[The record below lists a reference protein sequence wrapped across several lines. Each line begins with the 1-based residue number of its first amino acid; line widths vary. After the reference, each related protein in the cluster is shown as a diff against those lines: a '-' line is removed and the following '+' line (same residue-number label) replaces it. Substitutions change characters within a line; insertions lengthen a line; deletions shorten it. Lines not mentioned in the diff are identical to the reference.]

1 MQWCLAAKAKST
13 LNSSITAYRSS
24 RLPVL
29 RSRSTSAGCWCPC
42 SLRRSVS
49 READLEAIAAPNHEG
64 NGHRKHWEQ
73 NHEADVRVLQRRQ
86 VSHKHWRLERF
97 QWCRTCRWCHCFNSP
112 RHFYRGNEAKGKRAQ
127 DVAACCHTQ
136 QHCQGWAARSG
147 HVLPPAISS
156 QSFWHHV
163 SGMSTDWVPLLSE
176 LLLPMAIACYSNV
189 VTPESFQYHLIPA
202 LGLEVFHTIGCFEE
216 QTAAEQGHKK
226 ICHRNLK

>member
-29 RSRSTSAGCWCPC
+29 RSRSTSARCWCPC

-86 VSHKHWRLERF
+86 VSHEHWRLERF

-112 RHFYRGNEAKGKRAQ
+112 RHFHRGNEAKGKRAQ

-136 QHCQGWAARSG
+136 QHYQGWAARSG
-147 HVLPPAISS
+147 HVLRLWPTRSPKYPKT
-156 QSFWHHV
+156 WH
-163 SGMSTDWVPLLSE
+163 
-176 LLLPMAIACYSNV
+176 
-189 VTPESFQYHLIPA
+189 A
-202 LGLEVFHTIGCFEE
+202 LQNRHAKSALYDVG
-216 QTAAEQGHKK
+216 KP
-226 ICHRNLK
+226 ICIWCEFTFYLFLQIHQVAP

>member
-13 LNSSITAYRSS
+13 LNSSIAAHRSS

-29 RSRSTSAGCWCPC
+29 RSRSTSARCWCPC

-147 HVLPPAISS
+147 HVLRLWPTSPQSIPKHGAPFRTGTPSLHGMTLGNLSASGVSS
-156 QSFWHHV
+156 LF
-163 SGMSTDWVPLLSE
+163 TYFFRF
-176 LLLPMAIACYSNV
+176 I
-189 VTPESFQYHLIPA
+189 
-202 LGLEVFHTIGCFEE
+202 
-216 QTAAEQGHKK
+216 K
-226 ICHRNLK
+226 